1 METTKSFF
9 HYSLNSRNI
18 GFEFGNGFVVEFF
31 VPRDSTYGSYK
42 GTNRCDRLEVKVFYK
57 THCVTNCF
65 FECEKYDRPSITI
78 EEVPMFLE
86 LVEKLPN
93 SELQLMR
100 LLKLKREDLI

>member
-31 VPRDSTYGSYK
+31 VPRDSTHDSYE
-42 GTNRCDRLEVKVFYK
+42 GTNKCDRLKVLVSYK
-57 THCVTNCF
+57 THCVTNYF
-65 FECEKYDRPSITI
+65 FECEEFDRPSITI

-93 SELQLMR
+93 SELQLMK